1 MRSGLCAIQERR
13 PKTQCGGLQ
22 PAGEQDRCPAMGS
35 VGHVLNQAG
44 SHWRI
49 IEGKGQSAL
58 ACGLCLGFGPGKIN
72 LYSVLGLS
80 PHIA

>member
-1 MRSGLCAIQERR
+1 MACVQSKKGV
-13 PKTQCGGLQ
+13 PNQCGGLQ

-35 VGHVLNQAG
+35 VSFVLNQAG